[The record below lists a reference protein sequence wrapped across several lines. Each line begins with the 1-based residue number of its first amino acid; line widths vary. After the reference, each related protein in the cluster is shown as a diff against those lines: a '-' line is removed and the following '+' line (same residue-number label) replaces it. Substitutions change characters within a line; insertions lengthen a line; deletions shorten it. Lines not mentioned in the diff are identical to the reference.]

1 MGVQPAVEELTE
13 SSVAAGPASRP
24 PRRRRRRRGL
34 RIAVAMAVLA
44 AGTLA
49 AVDRYGLRSDGGSGT
64 AAASQL
70 PPATAKV
77 TRQTL
82 KDTQS
87 EDGDL
92 GYGTT
97 TSAACRL
104 AGTLTAVP
112 ASGDTVTRGKALYAV
127 DGRPVTLMYGSMP
140 AYRPLSTGDEGQ
152 DVRQLERNL
161 RALGYTGFTAD
172 DTYTVA
178 TASAVKDWQ
187 EDLGLDE
194 TGVVELGRVVFAP
207 GAVRVDSLDAA
218 KGDALAPGAKVLEY
232 TGTAKAVIAEL
243 DTADQQLAKR
253 GAEVGI
259 ELPDG
264 STVKGTITG
273 LSTVIVP
280 ASGDQ
285 DAQTEVEVVI
295 ALKDERARKAATAYD
310 QAAVHVVF
318 TSGIRENVLT
328 VPVAA
333 LLALAEGG
341 YGVEV
346 VQGSASTYVP
356 VTTGLFADGRVE
368 ISGGGTAI
376 AEGTRVGM
384 PK

>member
-1 MGVQPAVEELTE
+1 
-13 SSVAAGPASRP
+13 
-24 PRRRRRRRGL
+24 
-34 RIAVAMAVLA
+34 
-44 AGTLA
+44 
-49 AVDRYGLRSDGGSGT
+49 
-64 AAASQL
+64 
-70 PPATAKV
+70 
-77 TRQTL
+77 
-82 KDTQS
+82 
-87 EDGDL
+87 
-92 GYGTT
+92 
-97 TSAACRL
+97 
-104 AGTLTAVP
+104 
-112 ASGDTVTRGKALYAV
+112 
-127 DGRPVTLMYGSMP
+127 
-140 AYRPLSTGDEGQ
+140 
-152 DVRQLERNL
+152 
-161 RALGYTGFTAD
+161 
-172 DTYTVA
+172 
-178 TASAVKDWQ
+178 
-187 EDLGLDE
+187 
-194 TGVVELGRVVFAP
+194 VELGRVVFAP

-346 VQGSASTYVP
+346 VQGSTSTYVP